1 MRPNLFHCLLA
12 AIAFLF
18 VSCDPSEMKQEETP
32 KDTTYTIDFQIDA
45 ETLIGLDGATVTNDL
60 RICEYNDK
68 NERINIQD
76 LRNIKYGSKHNLK
89 ANKQAVKVT
98 MCLYISVSYK
108 GNELDENAW
117 VAQVY
122 YLEPESHTTI
132 MIDGYTALGS
142 SDPLK

>member
-1 MRPNLFHCLLA
+1 MRPNLFHCLLT

-32 KDTTYTIDFQIDA
+32 KHTTYTIDFQIDA
-45 ETLIGLDGATVTNDL
+45 ENLIGLDGATVTNDL

-98 MCLYISVSYK
+98 MCLYISVTYR
-108 GNELDENAW
+108 GQEFDEDA
-117 VAQVY
+117 
-122 YLEPESHTTI
+122 
-132 MIDGYTALGS
+132 
-142 SDPLK
+142 